1 MAEELP
7 ERYFYNRNKIVSIG
21 QVLKDVLP
29 KRAIADKTYNRVKSA
44 WQHIVGD
51 EVCKCTDITGLKNG
65 VLYVSVESTVLI
77 HHLTNFEKHAII
89 TRINEIIGT
98 KCIEDIRFKAG
109 MLDEYRG
116 K

>member
-1 MAEELP
+1 MEELP

-29 KRAIADKTYNRVKSA
+29 KRNIADKTYNRVKSA

-65 VLYVSVESTVLI
+65 VLYVSAESTVLI

-109 MLDEYRG
+109 MLDGNRG